1 MVLGCR
7 MIAAQLDEN
16 NIVINRLVVDNLSV
30 LPNLVDG
37 TESVIGAA
45 YDPQTQTFTPPS
57 AVVIV
62 PQSVSMAAGRVAMDR
77 AGVLTAVDAAIAV
90 IDGESTI
97 WWDKAD
103 YIKRDFPL
111 VEAVRVEMG
120 WTHAYV
126 DGLFISAQNIENG
139 G

>member
-1 MVLGCR
+1 
-7 MIAAQLDEN
+7 MIAAQLNES
-16 NIVINRLVVDNLSV
+16 NIVINIIVVDSLSA
-30 LPNLVDG
+30 LPNLVDAN
-37 TESVIGAA
+37 GAVRGA
-45 YDPQTQTFTPPS
+45 TYDPQTQTFTPPS

-126 DGLFISAQNIENG
+126 DGLFISAQDIENG